1 MAKEKQEN
9 ELETNIKTNT
19 VNDVS
24 VEQKE
29 KNLISEDSKNGSF
42 YNLLEEFENEQ
53 LKKELPEIYVG
64 DTVKVGV
71 KITEGNK
78 ERVQPYEG
86 VVIAK
91 RHGGINQTITVRR
104 IFQGIG
110 VESVFML
117 HSPQVASLKVERRGK
132 VRRAK
137 LFYLRDRVG
146 KATRVKQRLDR

>member
-1 MAKEKQEN
+1 MAKEKQETESEIIN
-9 ELETNIKTNT
+9 ETDTTTALTVENQGKELIAQTNL
-19 VNDVS
+19 S
-24 VEQKE
+24 SS
-29 KNLISEDSKNGSF
+29 NLIK
-42 YNLLEEFENEQ
+42 EFEREQ
-53 LKKELPEIYVG
+53 LKKQLPEIYVG

-91 RHGGINQTITVRR
+91 RHGGLHQTITVRR

-110 VESVFML
+110 VERVFML

-146 KATRVKQRLDR
+146 KATRVKQRFDR

>member
-1 MAKEKQEN
+1 MAKERQEAESEISSEN
-9 ELETNIKTNT
+9 GNTTELTVDNQGKELIPQTNL
-19 VNDVS
+19 S
-24 VEQKE
+24 SS
-29 KNLISEDSKNGSF
+29 NLIK
-42 YNLLEEFENEQ
+42 EFEGEQ
-53 LKKELPEIYVG
+53 LKKQLPEIYVG

-91 RHGGINQTITVRR
+91 RHGGLHQTITVRR

-110 VESVFML
+110 VERVFML

-146 KATRVKQRLDR
+146 KATRVKQRFDR

>member
-1 MAKEKQEN
+1 MAKEKQEKM
-9 ELETNIKTNT
+9 LETAIKADASVDVAVEQEVKNT
-19 VNDVS
+19 VSETKKTISVS
-24 VEQKE
+24 H
-29 KNLISEDSKNGSF
+29 LI
-42 YNLLEEFENEQ
+42 EEFENGQ

-110 VESVFML
+110 VERVFML

-146 KATRVKQRLDR
+146 KATRVKQRFDR

>member
-1 MAKEKQEN
+1 MAKEKQETESEIIN
-9 ELETNIKTNT
+9 ETDTTTELTVEKQGKELIDHTNL
-19 VNDVS
+19 S
-24 VEQKE
+24 SS
-29 KNLISEDSKNGSF
+29 NLIK
-42 YNLLEEFENEQ
+42 EFEREQ
-53 LKKELPEIYVG
+53 LKKQLPEIYVG

-91 RHGGINQTITVRR
+91 RHGGLHQTITVRR

-110 VESVFML
+110 VERVFML

-146 KATRVKQRLDR
+146 KATRVKQRFDR